1 MNIFSYFKSGSL
13 GKRDLSEQ
21 SNDSKVCKKPRE
33 GSINDCL
40 K

>member
-1 MNIFSYFKSGSL
+1 MNIFSYIKNESL
-13 GKRDLSEQ
+13 EKRDLSEQ

-33 GSINDCL
+33 VSINDCL